1 MVDNTD
7 KTRIGLTLTKVY
19 MEALNRLVDEGI
31 YLEHQVAIRDA
42 LRLLFRFHGI
52 EQFSDKGVEVEP
64 EADAPP

>member
-1 MVDNTD
+1 MSD
-7 KTRIGLTLTKVY
+7 KSDRIRIGLTLTGVFIETLDY
-19 MEALNRLVDEGI
+19 LVDEGLYI
-31 YLEHQVAIRDA
+31 DHQDAIRDA